1 MQRLGAYMLEA
12 LVARLASTGTTIY
25 KALKYYE
32 AANEEDLSYMHM
44 LHQISLSFKFG
55 YMSRG
60 PLHIRI
66 TAIGDSTSSDA
77 MQMVGNKLSK
87 LAEDFKVLFEFDVVA
102 IFACD
107 VQLQNL
113 RVQSRVAL
121 AVNFAF
127 MLHQMPD
134 ESVIAES
141 NTDIFEFFPRLPETL
156 DYYYK
161 AMFESIDVNVTPSVE
176 QHCLA
181 RDIVNNIAC
190 EEVLTCPCSNSYI
203 FYSIT
208 MERLQ

>member
-32 AANEEDLSYMHM
+32 AANAEGLSYMHM

-55 YMSRG
+55 YMS
-60 PLHIRI
+60 
-66 TAIGDSTSSDA
+66 IGDSTSSDA

-113 RVQSRVAL
+113 RVQSREAL

-134 ESVIAES
+134 ESVITQ
-141 NTDIFEFFPRLPETL
+141 NQRDRLL
-156 DYYYK
+156 
-161 AMFESIDVNVTPSVE
+161 N
-176 QHCLA
+176 
-181 RDIVNNIAC
+181 
-190 EEVLTCPCSNSYI
+190 LTQTFSNSFHVCLKLWTI
-203 FYSIT
+203 IT
-208 MERLQ
+208 KQCLSQ

>member
-134 ESVIAES
+134 ESVITQ
-141 NTDIFEFFPRLPETL
+141 NQRDRLL
-156 DYYYK
+156 
-161 AMFESIDVNVTPSVE
+161 N
-176 QHCLA
+176 
-181 RDIVNNIAC
+181 
-190 EEVLTCPCSNSYI
+190 LTQTFSNSFHVCLKLWTI
-203 FYSIT
+203 IT
-208 MERLQ
+208 KQCLSQ

>member
-1 MQRLGAYMLEA
+1 MFEA
-12 LVARLASTGTTIY
+12 LVARLANTGTTIY

-55 YMSRG
+55 YMCANRAIAQAMRDEDIIHIIDFHIDEGSQWLTQIQDFVARSRG

-134 ESVIAES
+134 ESVITQ
-141 NTDIFEFFPRLPETL
+141 NQRDRLL
-156 DYYYK
+156 
-161 AMFESIDVNVTPSVE
+161 N
-176 QHCLA
+176 
-181 RDIVNNIAC
+181 
-190 EEVLTCPCSNSYI
+190 LTQTFSNSFHVCLKLWTI
-203 FYSIT
+203 IT
-208 MERLQ
+208 KQCLSQQM